1 MDEKSIFTRTLTHT
15 RTLPTRYT
23 PAFTRP
29 LHSTIRTMAP
39 NDPYT
44 AKAQDDASPQEKIAE
59 LKNIIKE
66 TKFGMLVTRSA
77 DGQLH
82 SRAMAPASHKGLV
95 FQFIANTDSGKFDEL
110 DNDGNVNVSFAD
122 PSSTDWA
129 SVAGKASIVKDE
141 STVKDLWNPTI
152 KSWFGDLKDG
162 VRTGE
167 PGDPRIAVIQVIPT
181 EWVKT
186 RTSLGQTVE
195 VLKGAVTGETA
206 APGHLR
212 VIAGSDLELVLSMGR
227 KEWKAT
233 SSEESCE
240 RACEDG
246 ATCCVPVSCT
256 TKAIFIGWQD
266 ACFPLKG
273 RDVRLTRTHA
283 LPPDLHRNSSD
294 DQARL
299 PSFQVLPLRS
309 CKSLDTNSKRRRA
322 HYSRSSLGGIYHTLF
337 FDHPP
342 RSAISWVPAR
352 HIALRDHSSSP
363 SMTSSI
369 SAGPLP
375 SLSPAPRPTTSNTG
389 TSVLKGMGTQ
399 AELRLAGVIG
409 RGLF

>member
-1 MDEKSIFTRTLTHT
+1 
-15 RTLPTRYT
+15 
-23 PAFTRP
+23 
-29 LHSTIRTMAP
+29 MAP

-44 AKAQDDASPQEKIAE
+44 AKAQDDASPQEKITE

-167 PGDPRIAVIQVIPT
+167 PGDPRIAVIQVIPS
-181 EWVKT
+181 EIRYWVKT

-212 VIAGSDLELVLSMGR
+212 VISGSDVRPALSV
-227 KEWKAT
+227 A
-233 SSEESCE
+233 
-240 RACEDG
+240 
-246 ATCCVPVSCT
+246 
-256 TKAIFIGWQD
+256 
-266 ACFPLKG
+266 PL
-273 RDVRLTRTHA
+273 
-283 LPPDLHRNSSD
+283 S
-294 DQARL
+294 
-299 PSFQVLPLRS
+299 
-309 CKSLDTNSKRRRA
+309 
-322 HYSRSSLGGIYHTLF
+322 Y
-337 FDHPP
+337 
-342 RSAISWVPAR
+342 
-352 HIALRDHSSSP
+352 
-363 SMTSSI
+363 
-369 SAGPLP
+369 
-375 SLSPAPRPTTSNTG
+375 
-389 TSVLKGMGTQ
+389 
-399 AELRLAGVIG
+399 
-409 RGLF
+409 